1 MLVWMEATKEKR
13 ETKTKNQKFGKKIS
27 KIKIFFIFWPL
38 VLRLK
43 NMLDKIPWYRRT
55 TLKEECLYME
65 KKIWLDQN
73 WFSHKVLS
81 VMQSFTESWAS
92 HRVLSVPRSLERPT
106 ESWASH
112 GVLSVPRSL
121 ERPTES
127 CASHRVLRVL
137 RSLERPTE
145 SWASHEVLSVPRSLE
160 RPTESWASET
170 QNALEL
176 CTTLKTLRKNIF
188 KVLDEYRHFSF
199 NTAFRDSENRKYS
212 F

>member
-13 ETKTKNQKFGKKIS
+13 ETKTKNQKFGKIFS

-38 VLRLK
+38 VLRFK

-112 GVLSVPRSL
+112 WVLSFP
-121 ERPTES
+121 
-127 CASHRVLRVL
+127 

-145 SWASHEVLSVPRSLE
+145 SWASHGVLCVPQSIESPSESWASHGVLSIPRSLE
-160 RPTESWASET
+160 RPTESWASHGVLSVRDT
-170 QNALEL
+170 KCFGTFYNPQN
-176 CTTLKTLRKNIF
+176 F
-188 KVLDEYRHFSF
+188 KK
-199 NTAFRDSENRKYS
+199 KY